1 MLTSERARGEATR
14 EYIRCFIQRICF
26 FQVLLRRR
34 SMCNHCQP
42 LGSYG
47 WLIKLGFAPELKLRE
62 RKDAQ
67 VLSSNKDPWTLLFG
81 GL

>member
-1 MLTSERARGEATR
+1 
-14 EYIRCFIQRICF
+14 
-26 FQVLLRRR
+26 
-34 SMCNHCQP
+34 MCNHCQP

-67 VLSSNKDPWTLLFG
+67 VLSSNKDP
-81 GL
+81 